1 MSNSSKINLIN
12 IIIKYKVNKLKEF
25 LNSISSNKL
34 SSYLNLIEDAYND
47 CLNKIKVYYSD
58 IPRNNKNIEILGDII
73 GFLNDKFNN
82 INIKNYESEINLLNQ
97 LIDLS
102 EKDKNEYL
110 EKLKLYTTA
119 TRFTLQDF
127 CNKIGYDLAI
137 YLYVLTNKSLDINFK
152 EILKLLIKYLSQKY
166 TNSISFNTDFF
177 SKKNNKS
184 SSSNKSSLNKSS
196 LRKSSSNKSS
206 SLSTFSIED
215 SDDSGEKKE
224 EKKKKRNKRKER
236 GKVIKIIKMTKL
248 SNTLENNMKLS
259 RIVINA
265 NVIYKKSLIKEIK
278 LIEKKIPK
286 ISIESSAISRT
297 YKSSVPFTQFLLPQ
311 TQLLLQKFNLNPY
324 KYLFENLKFNYNL
337 FLKMKENI
345 YKLSTNV
352 HNYSLQRNIIY
363 QSNTVKDIYNIS
375 NLYMILS
382 LIQSKKSELPK
393 TLEKK
398 LISPIN
404 FNTHILKFMYNN
416 VKKLYRK

>member
-1 MSNSSKINLIN
+1 MSNNSKINLIN
-12 IIIKYKVNKLKEF
+12 IIIKYKANKLKEF

-82 INIKNYESEINLLNQ
+82 INIKNYESEINLLSQ
-97 LIDLS
+97 LIHLS
-102 EKDKNEYL
+102 ERDKNEYL

-166 TNSISFNTDFF
+166 TNSISFNTDFL
-177 SKKNNKS
+177 SKTNSKSLSLNKLS
-184 SSSNKSSLNKSS
+184 LNKSSLNK
-196 LRKSSSNKSS
+196 LSSNKSS

-215 SDDSGEKKE
+215 SDDSREKKE
-224 EKKKKRNKRKER
+224 EKKKKRNKRR
-236 GKVIKIIKMTKL
+236 KVIKIIKMTKS
-248 SNTLENNMKLS
+248 SNTLKNNIKLS
-259 RIVINA
+259 KIVINA

-278 LIEKKIPK
+278 LIEKKISK

-297 YKSSVPFTQFLLPQ
+297 YKSSVPFTKFLLPQ

-324 KYLFENLKFNYNL
+324 KYLFEKLKFNYNL

-345 YKLSTNV
+345 YKLSTSVN
-352 HNYSLQRNIIY
+352 NYSLQRYIINH
-363 QSNTVKDIYNIS
+363 SNTVKDIYNIS

-404 FNTHILKFMYNN
+404 FNTHILKFVYNN
-416 VKKLYRK
+416 VKKLYKK

>member
-12 IIIKYKVNKLKEF
+12 IIIKYKANKLKKL

-34 SSYLNLIEDAYND
+34 TSYLNLIEDAYND

-110 EKLKLYTTA
+110 EKLKLYITA

-166 TNSISFNTDFF
+166 KNSISFNMDFL
-177 SKKNNKS
+177 SKTNSKS
-184 SSSNKSSLNKSS
+184 LSLNKSS
-196 LRKSSSNKSS
+196 LNKSSSNKSS

-215 SDDSGEKKE
+215 SDDSREKKE
-224 EKKKKRNKRKER
+224 EKKKKRNKRR
-236 GKVIKIIKMTKL
+236 KVIKIIKMTKS
-248 SNTLENNMKLS
+248 SNTLKNNIKLS
-259 RIVINA
+259 KIVINA

-297 YKSSVPFTQFLLPQ
+297 YKSSIPFTQLLLPQ

-382 LIQSKKSELPK
+382 LIKSKKSELPK

-404 FNTHILKFMYNN
+404 FNTHILKFVYNN
-416 VKKLYRK
+416 VKKLYKK

>member
-12 IIIKYKVNKLKEF
+12 IIIKYKANKLKEF

-184 SSSNKSSLNKSS
+184 SSSNNLSLN
-196 LRKSSSNKSS
+196 KSSSNKSS
-206 SLSTFSIED
+206 SLSPFSIED
-215 SDDSGEKKE
+215 SDDSKEKKE
-224 EKKKKRNKRKER
+224 EKKKRNKKR
-236 GKVIKIIKMTKL
+236 KVIRIIKMTKS
-248 SNTLENNMKLS
+248 SNTLKNNIKLS

-352 HNYSLQRNIIY
+352 HNYSLQRYIINH
-363 QSNTVKDIYNIS
+363 SNTVKDIYNIS
-375 NLYMILS
+375 NLYMILL

-398 LISPIN
+398 LISPIK
-404 FNTHILKFMYNN
+404 FNTHILKFVYNN
-416 VKKLYRK
+416 VKKLYKK

>member
-184 SSSNKSSLNKSS
+184 SSLNKSSLNK
-196 LRKSSSNKSS
+196 LSSNKSS

-215 SDDSGEKKE
+215 SDDSREKKE
-224 EKKKKRNKRKER
+224 EKKKKRNKRR
-236 GKVIKIIKMTKL
+236 KVIKIIKMTKS
-248 SNTLENNMKLS
+248 SNTLKNNIKLS
-259 RIVINA
+259 KIVINA

-278 LIEKKIPK
+278 LIEKKISK

-297 YKSSVPFTQFLLPQ
+297 YKSSVPFTQLLLPQ

-345 YKLSTNV
+345 YKLSTSV

>member
-82 INIKNYESEINLLNQ
+82 INIKNYESEINLLNK

-102 EKDKNEYL
+102 ERDKNEYL
-110 EKLKLYTTA
+110 EKLKLYTTS
-119 TRFTLQDF
+119 TRFTLQNF

-184 SSSNKSSLNKSS
+184 SSSNKSSSNKLSSNKLSLN
-196 LRKSSSNKSS
+196 KSSSNKSS

-215 SDDSGEKKE
+215 SDDSQEKKE
-224 EKKKKRNKRKER
+224 EKKKKK
-236 GKVIKIIKMTKL
+236 
-248 SNTLENNMKLS
+248 
-259 RIVINA
+259 
-265 NVIYKKSLIKEIK
+265 
-278 LIEKKIPK
+278 
-286 ISIESSAISRT
+286 
-297 YKSSVPFTQFLLPQ
+297 
-311 TQLLLQKFNLNPY
+311 
-324 KYLFENLKFNYNL
+324 
-337 FLKMKENI
+337 
-345 YKLSTNV
+345 
-352 HNYSLQRNIIY
+352 
-363 QSNTVKDIYNIS
+363 
-375 NLYMILS
+375 
-382 LIQSKKSELPK
+382 
-393 TLEKK
+393 
-398 LISPIN
+398 
-404 FNTHILKFMYNN
+404 
-416 VKKLYRK
+416 